1 MEGVFGVTKMIN
13 KFNAFI
19 SYKHA
24 DLDNKIAAMIVKEL
38 EHYHIPAKIRRS
50 TGYKKIERIFRDKDE
65 LPITND
71 LNDTITMALANSDYL
86 IVICSTNTKKSTWVE
101 KEIETFLQ
109 THDINHVLTVLA
121 DGEPYDVI
129 PKILLTRKHQVQDE
143 NGVYHTVEIPME
155 PLSCDFRM
163 SLRKA
168 KAIEIPRLVAVLI
181 GCSYDELMNRH
192 RQYKMRRLSA
202 AFAGV
207 VALATGF
214 CLYMYHSNTLI
225 QQNYVEAMRNQS
237 RYLANESS
245 KQLDDENRIEAMELA
260 LEALPKDETD
270 QRPIIP
276 QAIRSITDASLA
288 YVTLQGSN
296 VNAVWNYRMPNQVDK
311 FELSPDGATLAAI
324 DYNGVVQAWDTAS
337 HEMILY
343 ADGTEDSTLGFEFIG
358 NDKILVTRIFSLEL
372 YDLKSGELIWNRNN
386 GDTIYIKHGIYEYS
400 DDSILAINIDGEVD
414 MISVS
419 DGTVKEHTP
428 LLENDESIEYQVI
441 QTALSKDKTKLAFFT
456 KEQFSSNY
464 FINEYDLKTKEL
476 VTRDWEYDGSDDML
490 YCNDSLLVAGID
502 GGSDSSSW
510 FYDMN
515 YVTLEHTKIYCLASG
530 TLDEKWTY
538 DFTNNDV
545 LIRSGFLPLGTD
557 KVAYYQG
564 DMGRI
569 WDLATGELLEEHNLN
584 DPIVNISD
592 NDRDGEP
599 LYITRGGTSANPS
612 FDGVTLMHRFV
623 ADLTDAR
630 VKQGVYVVQNQAKEI
645 IFYGTNVYDESW
657 TALEEVP
664 LFNPAGDSSCMNE
677 DCFVILTAD
686 GDGTRVLAM
695 DPGEKKY
702 LGEFSISSDVPPGD
716 YKVLGILNNKV
727 YISQCTS
734 HKFALLTLDLNSKEL
749 SEEVINEDYSNYNAI
764 CSMKGDKLAYYD
776 TFEYSESM
784 VIIKNLTDGSEEKYS
799 FPYSRIMEIE
809 LFDDAGL
816 VYLSGGNEIILDLK
830 SGEFLDSELPDN
842 WGETTSVAADETGD
856 LIVLTDAEKIRV
868 LGRNGEHRYDI
879 SCENVYPVS
888 LGIHSMADGK
898 KVLFVPYNN
907 GRLVRY
913 DLENGDVIGTSKL
926 STYPSKLYDA
936 SFSFDDDEH
945 LLYIKTGDILDVVE
959 TDTYVELACIE
970 GCYGYHKASD
980 TFWTYSYKE
989 SAKECSLGYFK
1000 RYSVEELIEKT
1011 KEHLCGTEM
1020 TKEQKEVY
1028 GIN

>member
-24 DLDNKIAAMIVKEL
+24 DLDNKIAAIIVKEL
-38 EHYHIPAKIRRS
+38 EHYHIPAKIRQS

-121 DGEPYDVI
+121 DGEP
-129 PKILLTRKHQVQDE
+129 
-143 NGVYHTVEIPME
+143 
-155 PLSCDFRM
+155 
-163 SLRKA
+163 
-168 KAIEIPRLVAVLI
+168 
-181 GCSYDELMNRH
+181 
-192 RQYKMRRLSA
+192 
-202 AFAGV
+202 
-207 VALATGF
+207 
-214 CLYMYHSNTLI
+214 
-225 QQNYVEAMRNQS
+225 
-237 RYLANESS
+237 
-245 KQLDDENRIEAMELA
+245 
-260 LEALPKDETD
+260 
-270 QRPIIP
+270 
-276 QAIRSITDASLA
+276 
-288 YVTLQGSN
+288 
-296 VNAVWNYRMPNQVDK
+296 
-311 FELSPDGATLAAI
+311 
-324 DYNGVVQAWDTAS
+324 
-337 HEMILY
+337 
-343 ADGTEDSTLGFEFIG
+343 
-358 NDKILVTRIFSLEL
+358 
-372 YDLKSGELIWNRNN
+372 
-386 GDTIYIKHGIYEYS
+386 
-400 DDSILAINIDGEVD
+400 
-414 MISVS
+414 
-419 DGTVKEHTP
+419 
-428 LLENDESIEYQVI
+428 
-441 QTALSKDKTKLAFFT
+441 
-456 KEQFSSNY
+456 
-464 FINEYDLKTKEL
+464 
-476 VTRDWEYDGSDDML
+476 
-490 YCNDSLLVAGID
+490 
-502 GGSDSSSW
+502 
-510 FYDMN
+510 
-515 YVTLEHTKIYCLASG
+515 
-530 TLDEKWTY
+530 
-538 DFTNNDV
+538 
-545 LIRSGFLPLGTD
+545 
-557 KVAYYQG
+557 
-564 DMGRI
+564 
-569 WDLATGELLEEHNLN
+569 
-584 DPIVNISD
+584 
-592 NDRDGEP
+592 

-623 ADLTDAR
+623 TDLTDAR

-749 SEEVINEDYSNYNAI
+749 SEEIINEDYANYNAI

-926 STYPSKLYDA
+926 SNYPSKLYDA

-970 GCYGYHKASD
+970 GCYGYHKTSD
-980 TFWTYSYKE
+980 TFWTYIYKE

-1011 KEHLCGTEM
+1011 KEHLGGTEM